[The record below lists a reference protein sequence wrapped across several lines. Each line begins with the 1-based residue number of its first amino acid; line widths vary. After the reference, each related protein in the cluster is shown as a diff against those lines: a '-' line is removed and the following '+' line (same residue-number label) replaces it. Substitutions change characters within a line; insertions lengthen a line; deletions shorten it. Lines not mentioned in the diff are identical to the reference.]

1 MAVTKRCV
9 VCGKL
14 YQARTNSKTCSLD
27 CRKIRNRK
35 INNANHVRRY
45 HEMIIKNDLAKCK
58 SDNMKMDINKA
69 NELGMS
75 YGRYKALQYLKSM

>member
-35 INNANHVRRY
+35 INNANHFRRY
-45 HEMIIKNDLAKCK
+45 HTMKIENDLAKYK
-58 SDNMKMDINKA
+58 SDTMEIDINKA
-69 NELGMS
+69 NELEMS